1 MALCTLSLTV
11 LLLLPLIGADL
22 QAPAELS
29 CPAPAGVPGNNGLPG
44 RDGRDGQEG
53 RAGAPGPKGEKGDP
67 GLQVPGPPGKI
78 GPVGLKGQKGEP
90 GPKGEGPPGLK
101 GPIGPEGQKGDTGAP
116 GKGVSDALSLEIQS
130 LKMSMSLLQ
139 KAAGFKIF
147 IKVGMKYFVSNG
159 WSDTFDA
166 GLKICREAGGKLAL
180 PENNEESH
188 TLKEM
193 FSKITWIN
201 ATDRKKEGSFVD
213 SEGRALNFTKWKT
226 GEPNNSNNEEHCVTV
241 VDNGIWND
249 VPCDRKYFIV
259 SDLDTAVCAPSAS
272 SQTIHVL
279 ECHPLRH
286 IPHHTLEEMTFAMHQ
301 MNTRGLVQPHVG
313 YEAVL
318 SSS

>member
-1 MALCTLSLTV
+1 MLILTLFIKLLLTV

-67 GLQVPGPPGKI
+67 G
-78 GPVGLKGQKGEP
+78 
-90 GPKGEGPPGLK
+90 PKGEGPPGLK

-116 GKGVSDALSLEIQS
+116 GNGQMIVH
-130 LKMSMSLLQ
+130 
-139 KAAGFKIF
+139 IF

-259 SDLDTAVCAPSAS
+259 CEFNEVSL
-272 SQTIHVL
+272 
-279 ECHPLRH
+279 
-286 IPHHTLEEMTFAMHQ
+286 
-301 MNTRGLVQPHVG
+301 
-313 YEAVL
+313 
-318 SSS
+318 